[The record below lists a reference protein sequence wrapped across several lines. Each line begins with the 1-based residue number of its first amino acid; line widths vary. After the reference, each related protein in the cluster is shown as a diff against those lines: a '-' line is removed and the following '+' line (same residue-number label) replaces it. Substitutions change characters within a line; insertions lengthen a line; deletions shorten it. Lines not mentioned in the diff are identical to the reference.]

1 MFRVPN
7 GPYGVGLWKFI
18 RGGWGKFLKFEV
30 GDGTRIHFWDDVQCC
45 EKPLKDVFLNL
56 YRIACVKEAT
66 VAGQIQFMGED
77 VTWEVN
83 FTLLAQDWELE
94 SFSSFLDLVYATNI
108 KHNGTNKICW
118 KPSLAEGFQVRSYYQ
133 VLSVSRIGDFP
144 WKII

>member
-1 MFRVPN
+1 
-7 GPYGVGLWKFI
+7 
-18 RGGWGKFLKFEV
+18 
-30 GDGTRIHFWDDVQCC
+30 
-45 EKPLKDVFLNL
+45 
-56 YRIACVKEAT
+56 
-66 VAGQIQFMGED
+66 MGED

-94 SFSSFLDLVYATNI
+94 SFSSFLDLLYAANI